1 MLIDLVKMHPQVYV
15 NGRVLENP
23 YYLLPA
29 ELMEQRTQA
38 VRSDPR
44 LETFLRIMDDGGG
57 GGNGAPA

>member
-44 LETFLRIMDDGGG
+44 LETLVRIMDDGGG

>member
-1 MLIDLVKMHPQVYV
+1 MHPKVYV

-44 LETFLRIMDDGGG
+44 LETLVRIMDDGGG